1 MHIYSFHIKWIVSMT
16 PYFIQFWWLTDLP
29 LVSNK
34 SEERVWA
41 IHSRRWTPQGQSCHT
56 PQEQPDPAA
65 AGDSPR
71 KRIGEGEK
79 GQRVPATRHDSKK
92 RLPAHPRCQPQC
104 GMGHQSCLD
113 SRLTSFSPAGH
124 GSLGAR
130 AEMGKDQITPHRKAM
145 SMSFA
150 LSLGKKINL
159 GQNICCSSG
168 FLMARV

>member
-1 MHIYSFHIKWIVSMT
+1 MT
-16 PYFIQFWWLTDLP
+16 PYFIQLLWLTDLP

-56 PQEQPDPAA
+56 SQEQPALQLLVTHP
-65 AGDSPR
+65 GKKNR
-71 KRIGEGEK
+71 RRREGTKVSSYTSWLEK
-79 GQRVPATRHDSKK
+79 EA
-92 RLPAHPRCQPQC
+92 PAHPRVSAAVWHGPPV
-104 GMGHQSCLD
+104 LP
-113 SRLTSFSPAGH
+113 RFPPTSSPPAGH

-159 GQNICCSSG
+159 GRNICCSSG